1 MVTMGSI
8 DPGTHPRRRAALA
21 AHSLREALA
30 DAGLLDHFPECA
42 ADVVDGRAVVR
53 LGAIDAAAALVLA
66 VRLKPSE
73 RGRSDRAMD
82 VIGDGNQSAD
92 VRRR

>member
-1 MVTMGSI
+1 MVTMGSV

-30 DAGLLDHFPECA
+30 DMGLLDHFPQCA

-53 LGAIDAAAALVLA
+53 LGVIDAAAALVLA
-66 VRLKPSE
+66 ERLNPSE
-73 RGRSDRAMD
+73 HRRSARAMD
-82 VIGDGNQSAD
+82 VVSDGNQPAD
-92 VRRR
+92 ARRQ